1 MTLYY
6 SNCLM
11 YYRVM
16 KNAILFLILLF
27 TTSNFVAKSQ
37 TRYEKGYFITN
48 EGVRAECLIEDKDW
62 EICPAEFSYKTAP
75 ESDRQRVKTSTL
87 QAFGIFGSSKYISKV
102 VQIDKSRPEI
112 SELSPTKNPVWQTEK
127 LFLKVLVE
135 GKASLYMYNE
145 FNLIRFFY
153 SVNDS
158 TIQQLVHK
166 SYQAT
171 NENLERFVGTNNNF
185 RQQLYVDVNIPN
197 YKYDLTKIMYEQ
209 KELTRYFQ
217 QYNAQFE
224 TTKEVI
230 VKETTKKDFFKAAV
244 MVGINHTNMKVVD
257 VLHSINTQDF
267 GSFISPLFGAEFE
280 FTLPL
285 ATNNW
290 NILLQPVYNS
300 TISRKIHGIRFTDD
314 KPMESEFSY
323 QGIDIPLG
331 IRYRYSLNNKLKIN
345 ATCYVVSGALSWY
358 DTAIRVDEKDFV
370 ILLARA
376 LTPGFSI
383 GADYSNFGLELKAF
397 GNRDFI
403 VRQQTFRTDY
413 NVISLGFKYRLVDLK
428 SNR

>member
-62 EICPAEFSYKTAP
+62 EICPVEFSYKISP
-75 ESDRQRVKTSTL
+75 ESDRQKVKTSTL

-127 LFLKVLVE
+127 LFLKVLIE

-197 YKYDLTKIMYEQ
+197 Y
-209 KELTRYFQ
+209 
-217 QYNAQFE
+217 
-224 TTKEVI
+224 
-230 VKETTKKDFFKAAV
+230 
-244 MVGINHTNMKVVD
+244 
-257 VLHSINTQDF
+257 
-267 GSFISPLFGAEFE
+267 
-280 FTLPL
+280 
-285 ATNNW
+285 
-290 NILLQPVYNS
+290 
-300 TISRKIHGIRFTDD
+300 
-314 KPMESEFSY
+314 
-323 QGIDIPLG
+323 
-331 IRYRYSLNNKLKIN
+331 
-345 ATCYVVSGALSWY
+345 
-358 DTAIRVDEKDFV
+358 
-370 ILLARA
+370 
-376 LTPGFSI
+376 
-383 GADYSNFGLELKAF
+383 
-397 GNRDFI
+397 
-403 VRQQTFRTDY
+403 
-413 NVISLGFKYRLVDLK
+413 
-428 SNR
+428 